1 VREAN
6 NHLPRDVVWPQQAL
20 PAILGGS
27 DLMPE
32 TRRGVVIRE
41 TVNRDDG
48 GTGSVLECTVCG
60 SVFAIYW
67 DAEGRLVNA
76 AGEELAGPELLGC
89 EHWKTA
95 VRGQLA

>member
-1 VREAN
+1 MA
-6 NHLPRDVVWPQQAL
+6 
-20 PAILGGS
+20 
-27 DLMPE
+27 E

-41 TVNRDDG
+41 TVNRPGG

-60 SVFAIYW
+60 CVFTVYW

-76 AGEELAGPELLGC
+76 AGEALAGPEQLGC